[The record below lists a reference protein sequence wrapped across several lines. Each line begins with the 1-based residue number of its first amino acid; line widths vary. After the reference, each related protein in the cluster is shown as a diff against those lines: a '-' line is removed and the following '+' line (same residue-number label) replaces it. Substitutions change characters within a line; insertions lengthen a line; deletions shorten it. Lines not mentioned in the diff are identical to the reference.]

1 MEHHSFVDN
10 DPPSMSS
17 WIFYIRPSQT
27 KLDIRYVCRTLKKI
41 SYFKYIYLGPHSFY
55 VSC

>member
-10 DPPSMSS
+10 DPPSKSS

-27 KLDIRYVCRTLKKI
+27 KLDIRYVCRRL
-41 SYFKYIYLGPHSFY
+41 
-55 VSC
+55 